1 MTRPE
6 WWSQKF
12 AAEGAAAAEGI
23 SRQLGRPALDPLTI
37 MVREA
42 AQNSWDARSGPEEV
56 AFSVEIRT
64 IRPEDAW
71 RELLPG
77 PLGGDEA
84 LRAAVAPGS
93 TCIVVSDRGTRGL
106 GGPLRADEK
115 APDGITP
122 DFVQFLRNVGEPSDQ
137 KLGGGTYGFGKGSL
151 YGISGAHTILV
162 DSLSSQGF
170 GPRRRLMGASLGHS
184 FYSDN
189 TRYTGR
195 HWWGDCSHDIPY
207 PLVDEEAALWSKRL
221 GLPGFEDGRSGTDV
235 VIVGA
240 QLGSQGDEAGES
252 PRTPREAA
260 EFIASS
266 MLWHLWPKAGS
277 DLRHPD
283 MRFTVRVNGEEI
295 LVPSPTAVPELAGFS
310 EALDRVVQG
319 EGAQYRRS
327 ATPLHAGD
335 LALVTVPAE
344 PASRGDLGR
353 VLALARPF
361 SLPYRH
367 VARMRQAQL
376 VVDYFD
382 GPTHLDAM
390 LGYAGVFV
398 ASKEANASFAA
409 AEPPTHDSWVVN
421 GLTGYQ
427 RGVVQNLSR
436 FIKLEIASHL
446 PQPAHKAGPSSGL
459 GRFASE
465 LGNLVTARGSG
476 AGGMSAKAEPVERG
490 AGDAPAATRREKR
503 RRPTVPALSSG
514 PTLVVRNGQPRL
526 EAWVSVPPGLRD
538 RRLALSP
545 VVVLANGAA
554 ESDPPTGAPC
564 PVVLGWWESGASD
577 FESPG
582 ADTYV
587 VRASTAEKMVGVAV
601 GYVPDATVRFRLSS
615 EEL

>member
-1 MTRPE
+1 
-6 WWSQKF
+6 
-12 AAEGAAAAEGI
+12 
-23 SRQLGRPALDPLTI
+23 

-42 AQNSWDARSGPEEV
+42 AQNSWDARSGSREV

-64 IRPEDAW
+64 IGPEDAW

-77 PLGGDEA
+77 PLGGDDA

-93 TCIVVSDRGTRGL
+93 VCIVVSDRGTRGL
-106 GGPLRADEK
+106 GGPLRADQK

-151 YGISGAHTILV
+151 YGISGAHTIFV
-162 DSLSSQGF
+162 DSVSTQDF

-184 FYSDN
+184 FYSGD

-195 HWWGDCSHDIPY
+195 HWWGDCSRDIPY
-207 PLVDEEAALWSKRL
+207 PLVGEEAALWSKRL
-221 GLPGFEDGRSGTDV
+221 SLPGFEDGRSGTDV

-240 QLGSQGDEAGES
+240 QLGWQGDNAGDS
-252 PRTPREAA
+252 PRTPREAG

-266 MLWHLWPKAGS
+266 IMWHLWPKAGS
-277 DLRHPD
+277 DVRPPD
-283 MRFTVRVNGEEI
+283 MQFSVRVDGEEI
-295 LVPSPTAVPELAGFS
+295 AVPAPSAVPELAGFS
-310 EALDRVVQG
+310 EALDRVAKG
-319 EGAQYRRS
+319 DGAKYRRS
-327 ATPLHAGD
+327 VTPLHAGD

-344 PASRGDLGR
+344 PSSQGDLGR

-361 SLPYRH
+361 PVPYHH

-382 GPTHLDAM
+382 GPTHSDAL

-398 ASKEANASFAA
+398 ASEEANACFAA
-409 AEPPTHDSWVVN
+409 AEPPTHDSWVVK
-421 GLTGYQ
+421 GLEGSQ
-427 RGVVQNLSR
+427 RGVVQNLPR

-446 PQPAHKAGPSSGL
+446 PQESHNAGSSSGL

-465 LGNLVTARGSG
+465 LGNLVTAHGSA
-476 AGGMSAKAEPVERG
+476 AGGRTARTELAEG
-490 AGDAPAATRREKR
+490 GTGDAPAATRREKR

-514 PTLVVRNGQPRL
+514 PALVLRNGLPRL
-526 EAWVSVPPGLRD
+526 EAWISVPPGLRD
-538 RRLALSP
+538 RRLFLSP
-545 VVVLANGAA
+545 VVVLVNGAA
-554 ESDPPTGAPC
+554 ETDPPAGASR

-577 FESPG
+577 LESPG

-587 VRASTAEKMVGVAV
+587 VRASTAEKIIGVAV
-601 GYVPDATVRFRLSS
+601 GYIPDVTIRFRLSV